1 VVFASASLASPESE
15 ELSPESSEPESP
27 ESPESPKSAESPLPE
42 SAGVTLVSAFVELE
56 SPVMLESGTVE
67 SIIEASVPG
76 VDGELLDEQADRRPE
91 VSKHARAAPAEYAS
105 RARS

>member
-1 VVFASASLASPESE
+1 
-15 ELSPESSEPESP
+15 
-27 ESPESPKSAESPLPE
+27 LPE
-42 SAGVTLVSAFVELE
+42 SAGVTLVSAFVEFE

-67 SIIEASVPG
+67 SFIEASLPC
-76 VDGELLDEQADRRPE
+76 VDGELPDEQADRRPE

>member
-1 VVFASASLASPESE
+1 
-15 ELSPESSEPESP
+15 
-27 ESPESPKSAESPLPE
+27 
-42 SAGVTLVSAFVELE
+42 
-56 SPVMLESGTVE
+56 MLESGTVE